1 MKITATIKAQSCARR
16 VAGELETPARGWRTV
31 CNAAGPRAVGARDSG
46 RRRTGQIVTPQGVAG
61 IVDCHAAGPRAV
73 GARDSGRRRTGQ
85 IVTPHGVVGI
95 VDCHAAGPRAV
106 GARDSGRRRTG
117 QIVTPYGTPCSWLC
131 GYCVA
136 CVVNLSPNTA
146 SDSQMTRK

>member
-31 CNAAGPRAVGARDSG
+31 CNAAGPRAVGARESG
-46 RRRTGQIVTPQGVAG
+46 RRRMWQIVTPQ
-61 IVDCHAAGPRAV
+61 
-73 GARDSGRRRTGQ
+73 
-85 IVTPHGVVGI
+85 GVVGI